1 MNSETSRDPWT
12 HSDFQQNQRNFP
24 AEKMLQFKGQHIA
37 WSWDGSQIVAAAS
50 DRAALDH
57 KLCKAGIDP
66 LKVVYDF
73 VEDSDLSYL
82 V

>member
-12 HSDFQQNQRNFP
+12 HPEFQQNQRSFP
-24 AEKMLQFKGQHIA
+24 VEKLLQFKGQHIA

-50 DRAALDH
+50 DRLALDRQ
-57 KLCKAGIDP
+57 LCKAGVDP
-66 LKVVYDF
+66 LNVVYDY
-73 VEDSDLSYL
+73 VEDPDLSYL